1 VTFLGDPGAGKSI
14 FVRIV
19 IARVIDGT
27 PPPGVSTELL
37 PVLIVLRDL
46 VQRLVSIDLDA
57 LPGDRHAVALATA
70 VRDQIIA
77 DLTGLEAEGFD
88 VDLREAFNAHRCL
101 LVFDDLDEVRQE
113 WRGLVQRAVVTVINH
128 YQPHRV
134 SVTCRTRSYLGD
146 ATLPGFNAFTLT
158 PFDAKQFASFARAWY
173 NTQRELGRVDAV
185 QARQKGTNLAAVTLQ
200 PALRALAANPMLL
213 TAMALIHQQDT
224 RHPEELLFNN
234 IRNGARELF
243 YLAAELLED
252 ELPTQQMQRAA
263 LWSGQM
269 GLMASGE
276 WIKRGARTPQR
287 GKRISGAWCRTWSR
301 CLPVI

>member
-37 PVLIVLRDL
+37 PVLIALRDL
-46 VQRLVSIDLDA
+46 VQRLVSIGLDA

-88 VDLREAFNAHRCL
+88 AELREALNAHRCL
-101 LVFDDLDEVRQE
+101 LVFDDLDEVPQE

-128 YQPHRV
+128 YQPHQV

-158 PFDAKQFASFARAWY
+158 PLDAKQFASFASAWY

-185 QARQKGTNLAAVTLQ
+185 QARQKGTNLARVLSGWGEPIWRRGLERQCLGMDAESEESLSLPGGPARAGTARKSSGASQQSPCAAGRGVQRPPRGRAVCLSGLGQ
-200 PALRALAANPMLL
+200 PGPPVQVPRLSGGGVPMPLVLRAL
-213 TAMALIHQQDT
+213 
-224 RHPEELLFNN
+224 F
-234 IRNGARELF
+234 
-243 YLAAELLED
+243 
-252 ELPTQQMQRAA
+252 
-263 LWSGQM
+263 LWS
-269 GLMASGE
+269 L
-276 WIKRGARTPQR
+276 
-287 GKRISGAWCRTWSR
+287 GK
-301 CLPVI
+301 L